1 MDHIRWGIIGCGD
14 VTEVKS
20 GPGFQKSDHSSL
32 IAVMRRNGELATDY
46 ARRHNVPKWYDN
58 ADQLI
63 NDPEVDAVYIA
74 TPPAFHKEYT
84 IKCAQVGKPVYV
96 EKPMALNT
104 AESLEMIQ
112 ACKEANVP
120 LFVAFYRRSMPK
132 FLRIKEL
139 LDSGIIGDIRYVTI
153 KNTTPSSEEAL
164 ESELPW
170 RVLPELSGGGYFMD
184 IGCHSLDLL
193 DFLLGPIRQANGHIG
208 NQAGLY
214 KAEDIVSASFVFES
228 GVQGSGLWCFTAFEH
243 VDLTEIVGSTGKIS
257 FSTFGK
263 DPVVW
268 TNVDGKTEYLVET
281 PQHVQQPFIQTIVN
295 ELIGTGT
302 CPSHGESAARTSW
315 VMDQIM
321 SKNTE

>member
-1 MDHIRWGIIGCGD
+1 MDHIRWGMIGCGD

-20 GPGFQKSDHSSL
+20 GPGFQKSDRSSL
-32 IAVMRRNGELATDY
+32 IAVMRRSGELAADY
-46 ARRHNVPKWYDN
+46 ARRHNVPKWYDD

-84 IKCAQVGKPVYV
+84 LKCAQIGKPVYV

-104 AESLEMIQ
+104 AESHEMIQ

-120 LFVAFYRRSMPK
+120 LFVAYYRRSMPK
-132 FLRIKEL
+132 FLKIKKL

-153 KNTTPSSEEAL
+153 RNTTPAIEISVET
-164 ESELPW
+164 ELPW
-170 RVLPELSGGGYFMD
+170 RVIPEISGGGLFMD

-193 DFLLGPIRQANGHIG
+193 DFLLGPIRHANGHIG

-228 GVQGSGLWCFTAFEH
+228 GVQGSGSWCFTAFEH

-257 FSTFGK
+257 FSTFGT

-268 TNVDGKTEYLVET
+268 TSVNGKTEYPVET
-281 PQHVQQPFIQTIVN
+281 PQHVQQPLIQSIVN
-295 ELIGTGT
+295 ELLGTGT

-321 SKNTE
+321 S